1 MRSTLILLGC
11 LTSLALQA
19 CANRAPSL
27 RMLDGRAHY
36 NDDAPELKLKASGP
50 FVQPEGEP
58 VRIQPQVHKV
68 WVHPFE
74 METGDYFWGG
84 YMSLVTKGDQ
94 WMFRY
99 PDTANP
105 NFSIQEKRAPIK
117 KIATPEKPR
126 GSNHMR
132 GGER

>member
-1 MRSTLILLGC
+1 MRSILILLGC

-27 RMLDGRAHY
+27 RMLDGRSHY
-36 NDDAPELKLKASGP
+36 VDDAPELKLKASGP
-50 FVQPEGEP
+50 FAQPEGEP
-58 VRIQPQVHKV
+58 IRLQPQVHKV
-68 WVHPFE
+68 WIHPFE

-99 PDTANP
+99 PDTLNP
-105 NFSIQEKRAPIK
+105 NFSQQEKREPLK
-117 KIATPEKPR
+117 KIAPPAKPR
-126 GSNHMR
+126 REMHVR

>member
-11 LTSLALQA
+11 SISLFLQA

-27 RMLDGRAHY
+27 RLLDGRAHY
-36 NDDAPELKLKASGP
+36 RDAAPELKLKASGP
-50 FVQPEGEP
+50 FISDGEP
-58 VRIQPQVHKV
+58 VRVQPQVHKV

-94 WMFRY
+94 WAFRY
-99 PDTANP
+99 PEIGNP
-105 NFSIQEKRAPIK
+105 NFIPQEKKAPLK
-117 KIATPEKPR
+117 KVSPPPSKRR
-126 GSNHMR
+126 GSVHMKM
-132 GGER
+132 GER